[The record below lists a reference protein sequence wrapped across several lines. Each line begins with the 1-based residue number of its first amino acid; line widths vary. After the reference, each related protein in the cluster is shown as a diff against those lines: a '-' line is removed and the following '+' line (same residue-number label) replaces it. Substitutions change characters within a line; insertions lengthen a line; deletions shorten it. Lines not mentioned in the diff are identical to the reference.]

1 MLNGQLIFVEE
12 TMKKILL
19 GAAAV
24 LAFSAAAKAE
34 ICDGDDVTWI
44 IPFGEGGG
52 SDKWARFWAPL
63 LSEQLGN
70 TVVVEN
76 MSGAGSTKGANF
88 FQNEVS
94 WEDCTIFGSSGST
107 QFPYLLG
114 DDRVEYEYRDWQVV
128 LATPT
133 GGVAYTTPE
142 LAADLGSASL
152 SYGSQGA
159 TSLDLVPLLAFEL
172 LGYNV
177 EPIFG
182 LKGRSAG
189 RAAFLAG
196 ETTIDYQTSSS
207 YLSNIAPVVEAGD
220 AVALFSWGAIDANG
234 DLVRDPTF
242 PDLPH
247 FSEVLADISPE
258 ALESEAYAAWRAF
271 FTAGFAAQKMVFLP
285 CDAPAEDVA
294 AVAEAFAAAT
304 MVEGFAEASA
314 KRLGVYPQGLGDGAA
329 ALLDQA
335 LSVDATSL
343 AWVKGW
349 LNQSFG
355 VEL

>member
-1 MLNGQLIFVEE
+1 
-12 TMKKILL
+12 MKKFLMAAV
-19 GAAAV
+19 AAASFGLV
-24 LAFSAAAKAE
+24 AAPAHAE
-34 ICDGDDVTWI
+34 LCDGDDVTWI
-44 IPFGEGGG
+44 IPFSEGGG
-52 SDKWARFWAPL
+52 SGKWARFWAPL
-63 LSEQLGN
+63 VSEQLGQN
-70 TVVVEN
+70 VVVEY
-76 MSGAGSTKGANF
+76 MPGAGSTMGANF
-88 FQNEVS
+88 FQNEV
-94 WEDCTIFGSSGST
+94 EGDGCTIFGSSGST

-114 DDRVEYEYRDWQVV
+114 DPRVEYEYRDWQVV

-142 LAADLGSASL
+142 LAGQLGSASL

-177 EPIFG
+177 DPIFG

-207 YLSNIAPVVEAGD
+207 YLSNIAPVVAAGD
-220 AVALFSWGAIDANG
+220 AVALFSWGAVDANG

-247 FSEVLADISPE
+247 FSEVLAETNPAAMDS
-258 ALESEAYAAWRAF
+258 AAYAAWKAF

-285 CDAPAEDVA
+285 GDASADDVA
-294 AVAEAFAAAT
+294 TLAGAFAAAT
-304 MVEGFAEASA
+304 QVEGFGEASA
-314 KRLGVYPQGLGDGAA
+314 ARLGVYPQGLGDGASVLLNK
-329 ALLDQA
+329 ALD
-335 LSVDATSL
+335 VDAASL

-349 LNQSFG
+349 LKDSYG

>member
-1 MLNGQLIFVEE
+1 
-12 TMKKILL
+12 MKKILIGATAAL
-19 GAAAV
+19 ALAGAAR
-24 LAFSAAAKAE
+24 AE
-34 ICDGDDVTWI
+34 ICGGDDVTWI

-63 LSEQLGN
+63 VSEQLGN
-70 TVVVEN
+70 TVVVQN
-76 MSGAGSTKGANF
+76 MSGAGSTNGANF

-94 WEDCTIFGSSGST
+94 WDDCTIFGSSGST

-133 GGVAYTTPE
+133 GGVVYTTPD
-142 LAADLGSASL
+142 LAGQLDGASL

-172 LGYNV
+172 LGYDV

-207 YLSNIAPVVEAGD
+207 YLSNIAPVVAAGD
-220 AVALFSWGAIDANG
+220 AVALFSWGAVDTNG
-234 DLVRDPTF
+234 DIVRDPTF

-247 FSEVLADISPE
+247 FTEVLAGANPA
-258 ALESEAYAAWRAF
+258 ALDSEAYAAWKAF

-285 CDAPAEDVA
+285 ADAPASDVA
-294 AVAEAFAAAT
+294 AVGDAFAAAT
-304 MVEGFAEASA
+304 QVDGFGEASA
-314 KRLGVYPQGLGDGAA
+314 KRLGVYPQGLGDGAEVLLNK
-329 ALLDQA
+329 ALDVDEA
-335 LSVDATSL
+335 SLS
-343 AWVKGW
+343 WVKNW
-349 LNQSFG
+349 LSQSFG